1 MYIYKM
7 EYYAAVTRK
16 EDYLHS
22 SLFSD
27 LLDIKY
33 VKNLGAELDL
43 YHSIVYPRKE
53 GYKYG

>member
-1 MYIYKM
+1 M